1 MWLALSVTSSAI
13 LLAVWFG
20 WQRSRS
26 AFLVGKLQR
35 ELVYLKLQ
43 IQSLE
48 NENAEMARA
57 PLDGATSVAAL
68 RRVLDSDDA

>member
-20 WQRSRS
+20 WQRSRL
-26 AFLVGKLQR
+26 AALVGELQH
-35 ELVYLKLQ
+35 ELVYSRLRV
-43 IQSLE
+43 QSLE
-48 NENAEMARA
+48 KENAEMARA

>member
-20 WQRSRS
+20 WQRSRL
-26 AFLVGKLQR
+26 AVLVGELQN
-35 ELVYLKLQ
+35 ELVYLRLQ
-43 IQSLE
+43 VQSLE

-57 PLDGATSVAAL
+57 PLDGPTSVAAL

>member
-20 WQRSRS
+20 WQRSRL
-26 AFLVGKLQR
+26 AVLVGELQR
-35 ELVYLKLQ
+35 ELVYLRLQ
-43 IQSLE
+43 VKSLE

-57 PLDGATSVAAL
+57 PLDGPTSVAAL

>member
-1 MWLALSVTSSAI
+1 LRV
-13 LLAVWFG
+13 
-20 WQRSRS
+20 
-26 AFLVGKLQR
+26 
-35 ELVYLKLQ
+35 
-43 IQSLE
+43 QSLE

>member
-20 WQRSRS
+20 WQRSRL
-26 AFLVGKLQR
+26 AVLVGDLQR
-35 ELVYLKLQ
+35 ELVYLRLQ
-43 IQSLE
+43 VKSLE

-57 PLDGATSVAAL
+57 PLDGPTSVAAL

>member
-1 MWLALSVTSSAI
+1 MWLALSVTSSAM

-20 WQRSRS
+20 WQRSRL
-26 AFLVGKLQR
+26 AVLVGELQR
-35 ELVYLKLQ
+35 ELVYLRLQ
-43 IQSLE
+43 VQSLE

-57 PLDGATSVAAL
+57 PLDGPTSVAAL